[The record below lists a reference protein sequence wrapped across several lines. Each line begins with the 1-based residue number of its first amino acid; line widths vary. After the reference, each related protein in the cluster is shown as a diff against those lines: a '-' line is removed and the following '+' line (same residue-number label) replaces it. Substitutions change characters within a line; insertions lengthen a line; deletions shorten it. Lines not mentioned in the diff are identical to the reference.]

1 MSHLRLPALDLPA
14 GLLTRLRRL
23 TEASGSP
30 GVIYARISEDRE
42 GAGLGVERQ
51 LEDQCVLFDQ
61 LGLRLAGVYADNDLS
76 AFTGKPRP
84 DYLAMLAD
92 LDAGRARVITAWHT
106 DRLHRSPKEL
116 ETYIDLAERR
126 GVVTHSVKAGPLDLA
141 TPSGRAVVRTLCAWA
156 RFESEHK
163 GERVRAARR
172 QAAEQGRWQGG
183 CRPFGFEPD
192 GTTIRPAEATAIAQ
206 ASEAIVAGI
215 SLRSVVRDLNNTG
228 HRTAWDKEWTTQAA
242 RDMLRRPRNAGL
254 TTYGAETFPAT
265 WPAIVPEA
273 TWRAV
278 VSILSNPQRRT
289 TLGNRIKWLGSGL
302 YVCGACGQPALRVSR
317 TGNHQHPTYRCKAQ
331 ENTGHSGGH
340 VTRAAPPLDDY
351 VERIIVARLQQPDA
365 TTLLTTPTDSKLDTT
380 ALHTEAAAIGQR
392 LTDFS
397 AAFAEGVITLAQ
409 LRTGTGKL
417 RARLTEIEDTLTAAA
432 AVNPLAGLAGQPNI
446 AEIWYGTT
454 PDRSG
459 GLDVGRRRAVL
470 ATLLT
475 VTVLPTGKGR
485 RPNGS
490 YFDPT
495 GIHLEWKTHRSH
507 PAPCA
512 ERFSPRSQ
520 RDE

>member
-1 MSHLRLPALDLPA
+1 MSRLRLPTLDLSA
-14 GLLTRLRRL
+14 GLLARLHRL
-23 TEASGSP
+23 TEASGSL
-30 GVIYARISEDRE
+30 GVMYARISEDRE

-51 LEDQCVLFDQ
+51 LEDQCVLFGQ

-92 LDAGRARVITAWHT
+92 LDAGRARVVTAWHT
-106 DRLHRSPKEL
+106 DRLHRSPREL

-141 TPSGRAVVRTLCAWA
+141 TPSGRAVARTLCAWA

-192 GTTIRPAEATAIAQ
+192 GTTLRPAEAAAIAQ
-206 ASEAIVAGI
+206 ASEALVAGA
-215 SLRSVVRDLNNTG
+215 SLRSVVRELNEAG
-228 HRTAWDKEWTTQAA
+228 HRTTAGHEWTPVAA
-242 RDMLRRPRNAGL
+242 RDTLRRPRNAGL
-254 TTYGAETFPAT
+254 SNYGAETFPAA

-278 VSILSNPQRRT
+278 VSLLSDPARRT
-289 TLGNRIKWLGSGL
+289 NTTNRVKWLGSGL
-302 YVCGACGQPALRVSR
+302 YVCGACGQPALRVSH
-317 TGNHQHPTYRCKAQ
+317 TGNHRQPAYRCKAQ
-331 ENTGHSGGH
+331 DNTRHSAGH
-340 VTRAAPPLDDY
+340 VARAAPPLDDY

-365 TTLLTTPTDSKLDTT
+365 TSLFTTPANTDLDTT

-392 LTDFS
+392 LTDLS
-397 AAFAEGVITLAQ
+397 AAFAEGVITVAQ
-409 LRTGTGKL
+409 LRTGTERL

-432 AVNPLAGLAGQPNI
+432 RVNPLIGLAGQANI
-446 AEIWYGTT
+446 AQIWYGTI
-454 PDRSG
+454 PDRCD
-459 GLDVGRRRAVL
+459 GLDLGRRRAVL

-485 RPNGS
+485 RPDGS

-495 GIHLEWKTHRSH
+495 GIHIEWTTH
-507 PAPCA
+507 
-512 ERFSPRSQ
+512 
-520 RDE
+520 